1 MTENSKYVR
10 FDWAIKHVKSQE
22 EWNKMT
28 EQEQR
33 EYRDYMVSVHAAK
46 DAWDTAID
54 EAKAEGRDEKNREN
68 ARRMIE
74 LGIQDDVIA
83 KVTGL
88 TPEEIE
94 SM

>member
-1 MTENSKYVR
+1 
-10 FDWAIKHVKSQE
+10 
-22 EWNKMT
+22 MT

-54 EAKAEGRDEKNREN
+54 EAKMEGREEAYREN
-68 ARRMIE
+68 ARKMKE
-74 LGIQDDVIA
+74 LDIQNDVIA

-88 TPEEIE
+88 LPEEIE
-94 SM
+94 SL